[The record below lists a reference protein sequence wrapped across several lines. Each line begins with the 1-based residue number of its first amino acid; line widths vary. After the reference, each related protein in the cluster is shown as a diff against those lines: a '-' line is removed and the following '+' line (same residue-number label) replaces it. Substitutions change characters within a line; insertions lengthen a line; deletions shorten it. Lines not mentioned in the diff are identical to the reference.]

1 MNETV
6 FHKQV
11 ISYEM
16 WSASAASAS
25 CVVGGAGRPSGAWV
39 SQGRIDLVAS
49 GVSQSGE
56 SHRAPR
62 RPGNDTWATQC
73 CQTYNATLQSL

>member
-1 MNETV
+1 
-6 FHKQV
+6 
-11 ISYEM
+11 M

-39 SQGRIDLVAS
+39 SQGRVDLVAS

-56 SHRAPR
+56 SHRALR
-62 RPGNDTWATQC
+62 RPGNDTWATQR